1 MANGGSEEEFTL
13 FQFEPTDQG
22 AVTITVVDRS
32 DIGLYVD
39 TNDGWKVKAGTEQ
52 SNWNKFQIVGFSP
65 QQLL

>member
-1 MANGGSEEEFTL
+1 MANGGSEEDLTL
-13 FQFEPTDQG
+13 FQFEPTDQS
-22 AVTITVVDRS
+22 AVTITVVNRS